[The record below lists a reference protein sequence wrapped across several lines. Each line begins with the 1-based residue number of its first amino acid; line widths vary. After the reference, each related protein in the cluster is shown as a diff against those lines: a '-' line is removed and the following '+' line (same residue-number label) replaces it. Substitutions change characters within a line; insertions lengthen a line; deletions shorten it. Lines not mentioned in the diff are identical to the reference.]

1 MNRRYVLCVVL
12 FALAVMVQWPLW
24 FGKGGVLRSLELE
37 KDVATLNEGN
47 DKLRERNGMT
57 ATEIESLESGTDAVL
72 EHARTRLGMIRSD
85 EVLFRFVPEGSKEA
99 LSIPKETPEARHNR
113 LFKPK
118 QNHLYSPG
126 DPAAVKQK
134 K

>member
-1 MNRRYVLCVVL
+1 MNVRYVICVAL
-12 FALAVMVQWPLW
+12 FAFAVIIQWPLW
-24 FGKGGVLRSLELE
+24 FGKGGFFRMVELQKDLAAISEDNDQLR
-37 KDVATLNEGN
+37 
-47 DKLRERNGMT
+47 RENGMI

-72 EHARTRLGMIRSD
+72 EHARTQLGMIRGD

-99 LSIPKETPEARHNR
+99 REIRKQSPGSAGER

-118 QNHLYSPG
+118 YDHLYSPG
-126 DPAAVKQK
+126 DPRAKEK

>member
-1 MNRRYVLCVVL
+1 MNRRYVLCVAL
-12 FALAVMVQWPLW
+12 FALAVIVQWPLW
-24 FGKGGVLRSLELE
+24 FGKGGVLRVLELE
-37 KDVATLNEGN
+37 RDVASVNESN
-47 DKLRERNGMT
+47 DRLRERNGMI

-72 EHARTRLGMIRSD
+72 EHARTRLGMIRND

-99 LSIPKETPEARHNR
+99 LSIPKDSYQAQHNR

-118 QNHLYSPG
+118 HDHLYSPG
-126 DPAAVKQK
+126 DPAANNK